1 MTCPEDSREVLA
13 GARLRFA
20 AEADIE
26 NLVTLINAAFV
37 VEQVAIAGDR
47 IDRIG
52 VLKYMASGRFFV
64 TENAGNLVGCVYVEK
79 RGLRGYLGLLAVRTV
94 EQGRGL
100 GRSLAAEAERYFR
113 NEGCSAVDLRLIS
126 ARSQLVAFYEK
137 LGFTVQGTS
146 PMSESAPL
154 KIPCHYIH
162 MSKNL

>member
-1 MTCPEDSREVLA
+1 MTYPEDSREVLA

-37 VEQVAIAGDR
+37 VEQVAIPGDR

-52 VLKYMASGRFFV
+52 VQRYMATGRFFAL
-64 TENAGNLVGCVYVEK
+64 EIAGNLVGCVYVEK
-79 RGLRGYLGLLAVRTV
+79 RGPRGYLGLLAVHPV
-94 EQGRGL
+94 QQGRGI
-100 GRSLAAEAERYFR
+100 GRTLTGEAERYFR
-113 NEGCSAVDLRLIS
+113 GEGCSAVDLRVIS
-126 ARSQLVAFYEK
+126 ARVELVAFYEK

-146 PMSESAPL
+146 PIPESAPL

-162 MSKNL
+162 MSKSL